1 MGESGMQAGYLSRRM
16 ATFDKLSAEQ
26 RAIIEL
32 VLQRGKSYT
41 ELSDLLGMP
50 ETRVRELARDAL
62 ISLSPLSA
70 KGVEEDWR
78 GQLADYVLGQQT
90 GPESTATRGHLRRS
104 EAARTWSR
112 SLLDSLETLYEGGL
126 PTIPDGERGERGP
139 RAERRPRKREREE
152 APDRELSPEAES
164 AVRRRRTLGAALA
177 GLGVLLLIVLVWPIG
192 LLTKD
197 DNKSKASGGAA
208 STVPTPGKSGV
219 PAGIAIVASRDG
231 KRQVIVQAASL
242 PPSKPRQ
249 AYEVWLYNSPKDARS
264 IGAQVTDQRGTF
276 QGAGPLPDD
285 YQRFQFVDVSREPIN
300 QDRSHS
306 GDSVLRGKIG
316 TLKTA
321 PANTKKGQAVILGQ
335 IVLTPPKG

>member
-1 MGESGMQAGYLSRRM
+1 M

-32 VLQRGKSYT
+32 VLQRGKSYA
-41 ELSDLLGMP
+41 ELSDLLAMP

-62 ISLSPLSA
+62 VSLSPISA
-70 KGVEEDWR
+70 NGVEDDWR

-112 SLLDSLETLYEGGL
+112 SLLDSLDTLYDGDI
-126 PTIPDGERGERGP
+126 PTIPDGERGA
-139 RAERRPRKREREE
+139 RAERRPRKPREE
-152 APDRELSPEAES
+152 PPPAPDKELSPEAE
-164 AVRRRRTLGAALA
+164 AALRKRRTIGAAVAGVALLA
-177 GLGVLLLIVLVWPIG
+177 LIVLVWPVG
-192 LLTKD
+192 LLTGSD
-197 DNKSKASGGAA
+197 DNKSGSSSNA
-208 STVPTPGKSGV
+208 STTPQPGTKG

-242 PPSKPRQ
+242 PPNKPRE

-264 IGAQVTDQRGTF
+264 LGAQVTDQRGTF
-276 QGAGPLPDD
+276 QGAGPLPSD

-300 QDRSHS
+300 QDRTHS
-306 GDSVLRGKIG
+306 GNSVLRGKIG
-316 TLKTA
+316 TLKTP
-321 PANTKKGQAVILGQ
+321 PANAKKGQAVILGQ
-335 IVLTPPKG
+335 IVLAPPQK